1 MSGSSARIEYKRDA
15 DRRRTLSTARTILEY
30 HSKID
35 IDENAPV
42 IRSVGIICTIGPTSQ
57 KVEQLQD
64 LIDAGMN
71 IARMNFSHGDHPY
84 HLQTI
89 ENVRAAAAKSFPHPV
104 AIALDTKGPEI
115 RTGMMKSGGNVTY
128 KKGQTLKISC
138 NPELREQCDENL
150 QFLAYP
156 SLCKSLSAGSKM
168 LIADGMLSLVVREI
182 LDEKTLMTEVLN
194 EATIG
199 SRKNCNLPGAIIDL
213 PAVSEKDRQDLLFGV
228 ENKVDMIFA
237 SFIRKKEDLFEIRSV
252 LGEEGKGIRI
262 IAKVENHEGIKNID
276 EIVAHADGVM
286 VARGDMGMEIPLEK
300 VFLAQKLII
309 SKCNQVGLPVICAT
323 QMLESMIKNPRP
335 TRAEITDVGNAV
347 TDGCDCV
354 MLSGE
359 SASGDYPVEAVTY
372 MHKICKEACS
382 AIHYEKV
389 FQDFQESC
397 RSTDTAEIVA
407 MSAVSA
413 AFKVHAAAIIVLTT
427 SGRSAA
433 LLSHYCPNCPIIV
446 ITRDAH
452 VARLSHLHRGLFPLE
467 YSFARKGTWTEDIEA
482 RLEFGTKKGLDM
494 GFITPGSKVIFV
506 CGYQPGSS
514 TTNTMKILEVQGGH
528 VVGNPEKDIV
538 FK

>member
-1 MSGSSARIEYKRDA
+1 MSSVRSEYLRDA
-15 DRRRTLSTARTILEY
+15 FKRRTLSTARTILEY

-57 KVEQLQD
+57 KVEQLD
-64 LIDAGMN
+64 ALISAGMN
-71 IARMNFSHGDHPY
+71 IARMNFSHGTHEY

-89 ENVRAAAAKSFPHPV
+89 ENVRAASAKCFPHPV

-115 RTGMMKSGGNVTY
+115 RTGMMKSGGDISY
-128 KKGQTLKISC
+128 KKGQALKVTCDPS
-138 NPELREQCDENL
+138 LREQCDENL
-150 QFLAYP
+150 QFLEYQ
-156 SLCKSLSAGSKM
+156 SLCKSLSPGNKIF
-168 LIADGMLSLVVREI
+168 IADGMLILEVREI
-182 LDEKTLMTEVLN
+182 LNDNTLMAEVKN
-194 EATIG
+194 DATIG

-213 PAVSEKDRQDLLFGV
+213 PAVSVKDREDLLFGV
-228 ENKVDMIFA
+228 KNKVDMVFA
-237 SFIRKKEDLFEIRSV
+237 SFIRKKEDIFEIREV
-252 LGEEGKGIRI
+252 LGEAGKDIKI

-276 EIVAHADGVM
+276 EIVTHSDGVM

-309 SKCNQVGLPVICAT
+309 SKCNKAMKPVICAT

-359 SASGDYPVEAVTY
+359 SANGAYPVEAVTY

-389 FQDFQESC
+389 FQELKES
-397 RSTDTAEIVA
+397 SKTSDTAEVVA

-413 AFKVHAAAIIVLTT
+413 AFQVNAAAIIVLTT
-427 SGRSAA
+427 SGRSAVM
-433 LLSHYCPNCPIIV
+433 LSHYCPNCPVIV
-446 ITRDAH
+446 ITRDSH
-452 VARLSHLHRGLFPLE
+452 VARICHLYRGLFPME
-467 YSFARKGTWTEDIEA
+467 YSDTRKGTWSDDIEA
-482 RLEFGTKKGLDM
+482 RLDFGIKKGLEM
-494 GFITPGSKVIFV
+494 GFILPDSKVVFV

-514 TTNTMKILEVQGGH
+514 TTNTMKILEVQGNQL
-528 VVGNPEKDIV
+528 VGNPEKEIV